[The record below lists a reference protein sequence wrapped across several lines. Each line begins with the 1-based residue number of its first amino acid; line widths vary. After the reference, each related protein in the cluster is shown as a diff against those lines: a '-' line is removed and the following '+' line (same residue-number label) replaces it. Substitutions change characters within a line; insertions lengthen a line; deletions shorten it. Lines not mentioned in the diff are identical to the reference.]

1 MEYIGSAITTNII
14 SALLGKQIMNRAISD
29 ASGSI
34 YSNISSIFNYNLQI
48 DDTLNLLD
56 IKEKIKVVEALVNN
70 IDISNMIVDRCVTSI
85 HDVILLIREDLKIL
99 KLLIEEHKEK
109 YFSRW
114 RRLNYKTN
122 LKNLKIHSNILKM
135 SIIWQIDCLGD
146 PFKIK
151 YFLKWKPKFGV
162 AFIMVKSCWIK

>member
-109 YFSRW
+109 YFSKW

-122 LKNLKIHSNILKM
+122 LKNLKIHSNILNTRFDNLLKTIEIL
-135 SIIWQIDCLGD
+135 SYTSLKSKDKFKTEDKL
-146 PFKIK
+146 KIK
-151 YFLKWKPKFGV
+151 HE
-162 AFIMVKSCWIK
+162 